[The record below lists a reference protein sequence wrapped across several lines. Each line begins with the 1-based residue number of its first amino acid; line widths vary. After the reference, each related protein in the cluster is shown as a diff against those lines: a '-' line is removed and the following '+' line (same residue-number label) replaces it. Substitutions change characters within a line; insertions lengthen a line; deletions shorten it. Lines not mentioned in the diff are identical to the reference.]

1 MSNQCPYI
9 FEIGNKMAFLIVC
22 LTHALRL
29 SQNVGAT
36 QYIKKESRTWMR
48 EAPSNGDFPTA
59 DTGYEVLQSRG
70 WVQHSRVAE
79 ALSDQRAL
87 GDVAHGDR
95 TPIACLG
102 IDQSQLRIPCAEM
115 LRCTTM
121 NQDWII

>member
-1 MSNQCPYI
+1 
-9 FEIGNKMAFLIVC
+9 
-22 LTHALRL
+22 
-29 SQNVGAT
+29 
-36 QYIKKESRTWMR
+36 MR
-48 EAPSNGDFPTA
+48 EAPNNGDFPTA

-70 WVQHSRVAE
+70 WFQHSRVAE
-79 ALSDQRAL
+79 ALLDQRAL

-102 IDQSQLRIPCAEM
+102 IDQSQLGFPCAEM